1 MMSSDLEHVSLNST
15 TASNSGTGS
24 GGRGL
29 SANVRKLHNAL
40 NLLLTDFER
49 EQFIHC
55 LNVYHAKRNVFD
67 LVQTLKI
74 ILNTPNKRQLLPM
87 LRLVIPRSDQLLFDQ
102 YTSEGLYL
110 KTDHLPLNSVN
121 NPESFGGEVGNTAN
135 NYVPIPTTHFIN
147 PHEPQLPHDFSCF
160 TSPEACPCPDSFS
173 TTADGT
179 APQAFMQGE
188 AVGEIRQVTLRR
200 SKSNEGL
207 GFSIRG
213 GSEHGVGIYVSLVEP
228 GSFAEN
234 EGLRVGDQIVT
245 VNGMLFDRVSHLEA
259 VKVLKGCKK
268 LAMSVCSVGRI
279 PGGYVT
285 NNIYAWV
292 DPHGRSVSPPSDL
305 EQQSTLGPQQSQ
317 RRTGHTQE
325 KTVGDQ
331 LLEVNGRSFVAIPH
345 DEAVRILKTSRHLL
359 VKVRDVGRVPHART
373 VVDQTKWISSPTPPS
388 PPPITEST
396 ASPAASRPSS
406 ARATPVLG
414 KSVCQG
420 VGPPGFQVS
429 LEEQAFLLLTDPER
443 QTMGY
448 YLREY
453 KEGHI
458 GLEPLTMALFELF
471 NTHAKLSLLSE
482 VRSQV
487 APQELELYDGLVR
500 HREREALKAWHG
512 GIGSLHPA
520 HLYSRCLHTEPSASH
535 SHSNPA
541 TLCSA
546 KQECS
551 HGDIVQQDPGATT
564 NVLPDVTL
572 NEVQSTAESP
582 PFFKP
587 PSPSGPGQT
596 QPRHTRDRE
605 REQSKRLLSRHSQSG
620 LVFTAPTRLHQ
631 ECHHKHLKAF
641 QSFSNHQTSTSP
653 SSDLHHTCPNPGH
666 HNSSNP
672 GHHNSSNPGHH
683 NSSNPGHHNSSNPDH
698 HNSSNPGHHNSSNPG
713 HHNSSNPGHHNSSNP
728 GHHNSSNPGHHTTP
742 NPGHL
747 TTPNPGTGHSVYPSS
762 GNDTS
767 MNSLHH
773 TCQNSLHISTT
784 TSSDHHTHQTH
795 HGCSSSGHHSCP
807 GSLHPKPSGPQNKEK
822 FIKLPIFRSCSHEK
836 PATSPGPSPG
846 PSPCLSPCLSPCPS
860 PCLSPFPSPCPS
872 PCPSLS
878 VLGPPP
884 CSPDRPCSPCS
895 PSLSQGGLCV
905 MADAH
910 RLTAEVRPEPQ
921 QRGTTLS
928 QLSDSGQTL
937 SEDSGVDIAEARGIS
952 KDSSPWPTKNQASQA
967 TQGPQGAQGSAVLAS
982 KQQPGSPVPILTLVR
997 VVKNANT
1004 LGIAIEGGANTRQP
1018 LPRIVTVQKGGSAHS
1033 CGQLKVGQVILE
1045 VNGVSLRGREH
1056 RDAARIIAEAFKTK
1070 EKDHIDF
1077 LVTEFNT
1084 AVLQGL

>member
-1 MMSSDLEHVSLNST
+1 MT
-15 TASNSGTGS
+15 
-24 GGRGL
+24 
-29 SANVRKLHNAL
+29 
-40 NLLLTDFER
+40 
-49 EQFIHC
+49 
-55 LNVYHAKRNVFD
+55 
-67 LVQTLKI
+67 
-74 ILNTPNKRQLLPM
+74 
-87 LRLVIPRSDQLLFDQ
+87 
-102 YTSEGLYL
+102 
-110 KTDHLPLNSVN
+110 
-121 NPESFGGEVGNTAN
+121 
-135 NYVPIPTTHFIN
+135 
-147 PHEPQLPHDFSCF
+147 
-160 TSPEACPCPDSFS
+160 
-173 TTADGT
+173 
-179 APQAFMQGE
+179 
-188 AVGEIRQVTLRR
+188 
-200 SKSNEGL
+200 
-207 GFSIRG
+207 
-213 GSEHGVGIYVSLVEP
+213 
-228 GSFAEN
+228 
-234 EGLRVGDQIVT
+234 
-245 VNGMLFDRVSHLEA
+245 
-259 VKVLKGCKK
+259 VLKGCKK

-305 EQQSTLGPQQSQ
+305 EQQSTLGPQHSQ

-325 KTVGDQ
+325 KTVNLNLDDGLSLGLMIRGGAEYGLGIYITGVDPGSAADHGALKVGDQ

-345 DEAVRILKTSRHLL
+345 DEAVRILKTSCHLL
-359 VKVRDVGRVPHART
+359 VRVRDVGRVPHART
-373 VVDQTKWISSPTPPS
+373 VVDQTKWISSPIPPS

-396 ASPAASRPSS
+396 ASPAATREHRQPSRY
-406 ARATPVLG
+406 T
-414 KSVCQG
+414 SVCQG

-453 KEGHI
+453 QEGHI

-487 APQELELYDGLVR
+487 APQELELYDGLVL

-520 HLYSRCLHTEPSASH
+520 HPYSRCLHTEPSASH

-587 PSPSGPGQT
+587 PHPPGPGQT
-596 QPRHTRDRE
+596 QPRHPRDRE
-605 REQSKRLLSRHSQSG
+605 REQSKNLLSRHSQSG

-653 SSDLHHTCPNPGH
+653 SSDVHHTCPNPGH

-672 GHHNSSNPGHH
+672 GHHNSSK
-683 NSSNPGHHNSSNPDH
+683 
-698 HNSSNPGHHNSSNPG
+698 
-713 HHNSSNPGHHNSSNP
+713 P

-742 NPGHL
+742 NPGHH

-807 GSLHPKPSGPQNKEK
+807 GSLHPKPSGPQNKDK

-836 PATSPGPSPG
+836 PATSP
-846 PSPCLSPCLSPCPS
+846 
-860 PCLSPFPSPCPS
+860 
-872 PCPSLS
+872 
-878 VLGPPP
+878 
-884 CSPDRPCSPCS
+884 
-895 PSLSQGGLCV
+895 
-905 MADAH
+905 
-910 RLTAEVRPEPQ
+910 
-921 QRGTTLS
+921 GTTLS

-937 SEDSGVDIAEARGIS
+937 SEDSGVDIAEARGLS

-1018 LPRIVTVQKGGSAHS
+1018 LPRIVTIQKGGSAHS

-1084 AVLQGL
+1084 ALLQGL

>member
-1 MMSSDLEHVSLNST
+1 MGCCLVNLNLDD
-15 TASNSGTGS
+15 
-24 GGRGL
+24 GL
-29 SANVRKLHNAL
+29 SL
-40 NLLLTDFER
+40 
-49 EQFIHC
+49 
-55 LNVYHAKRNVFD
+55 
-67 LVQTLKI
+67 
-74 ILNTPNKRQLLPM
+74 
-87 LRLVIPRSDQLLFDQ
+87 
-102 YTSEGLYL
+102 GL
-110 KTDHLPLNSVN
+110 
-121 NPESFGGEVGNTAN
+121 
-135 NYVPIPTTHFIN
+135 
-147 PHEPQLPHDFSCF
+147 
-160 TSPEACPCPDSFS
+160 
-173 TTADGT
+173 
-179 APQAFMQGE
+179 M
-188 AVGEIRQVTLRR
+188 
-200 SKSNEGL
+200 
-207 GFSIRG
+207 IRG
-213 GSEHGVGIYVSLVEP
+213 GAEYGLGIYITGVDP
-228 GSFAEN
+228 GSAADH
-234 EGLRVGDQIVT
+234 G
-245 VNGMLFDRVSHLEA
+245 A
-259 VKVLKGCKK
+259 LK
-268 LAMSVCSVGRI
+268 
-279 PGGYVT
+279 
-285 NNIYAWV
+285 
-292 DPHGRSVSPPSDL
+292 
-305 EQQSTLGPQQSQ
+305 
-317 RRTGHTQE
+317 
-325 KTVGDQ
+325 VGDQ

-345 DEAVRILKTSRHLL
+345 DEAVRILKTCRHLL
-359 VKVRDVGRVPHART
+359 VRVRDVGRVPHART
-373 VVDQTKWISSPTPPS
+373 VVDQTKWISSPITPS

-396 ASPAASRPSS
+396 ASPAATRELAIPAAYTVELAAITESTAKPSRY
-406 ARATPVLG
+406 T
-414 KSVCQG
+414 SVCQG
-420 VGPPGFQVS
+420 VGPLGFQVS

-453 KEGHI
+453 QEGHI

-471 NTHAKLSLLSE
+471 NTRAKLSLLSE

-487 APQELELYDGLVR
+487 APQELKLYDGLVL

-512 GIGSLHPA
+512 GMGSLHPV
-520 HLYSRCLHTEPSASH
+520 HPYSRCLHAEPSASH

-541 TLCSA
+541 TLCST
-546 KQECS
+546 KECS

-587 PSPSGPGQT
+587 PPPPEPGQT
-596 QPRHTRDRE
+596 QPRHPRDRE
-605 REQSKRLLSRHSQSG
+605 REQSKRFLSRHSQSG

-641 QSFSNHQTSTSP
+641 QSFSNHQTSNCP
-653 SSDLHHTCPNPGH
+653 SSDLHHTCPNPG
-666 HNSSNP
+666 
-672 GHHNSSNPGHH
+672 
-683 NSSNPGHHNSSNPDH
+683 H

-742 NPGHL
+742 NPGHHNSSNPGHH
-747 TTPNPGTGHSVYPSS
+747 TTPNPGHHTTSNTGTGHSVYPSS

-767 MNSLHH
+767 MNSIHH
-773 TCQNSLHISTT
+773 TCQSSLHISTT
-784 TSSDHHTHQTH
+784 TSSDHHTPQTH
-795 HGCSSSGHHSCP
+795 HGCSSSGQHSCP
-807 GSLHPKPSGPQNKEK
+807 GSLHPKHSGPQNKDK

-836 PATSPGPSPG
+836 PVTSPGPSP
-846 PSPCLSPCLSPCPS
+846 
-860 PCLSPFPSPCPS
+860 
-872 PCPSLS
+872 
-878 VLGPPP
+878 
-884 CSPDRPCSPCS
+884 
-895 PSLSQGGLCV
+895 
-905 MADAH
+905 
-910 RLTAEVRPEPQ
+910 
-921 QRGTTLS
+921 GTTLS

-937 SEDSGVDIAEARGIS
+937 SEDSGVDIAEARGLS

-1084 AVLQGL
+1084 ALLQGL

>member
-1 MMSSDLEHVSLNST
+1 MMNSDLEHVSLNST

-121 NPESFGGEVGNTAN
+121 NPESFGGVGNT
-135 NYVPIPTTHFIN
+135 
-147 PHEPQLPHDFSCF
+147 
-160 TSPEACPCPDSFS
+160 
-173 TTADGT
+173 
-179 APQAFMQGE
+179 
-188 AVGEIRQVTLRR
+188 AVGEIREVTLRR

-245 VNGMLFDRVSHLEA
+245 VNGMLFDRVSHMEA

-305 EQQSTLGPQQSQ
+305 EQQSTLGPQHSQ

-325 KTVGDQ
+325 KTVNLNLDDGLSLGLMIRGGAEYGLGIYITGVDPGSAADHGALKVGDQ

-345 DEAVRILKTSRHLL
+345 DEAVRILKTCRHLL
-359 VKVRDVGRVPHART
+359 VRVRDVGRVPHART
-373 VVDQTKWISSPTPPS
+373 VVDQTKWISSPITPS

-396 ASPAASRPSS
+396 ASPAATRPSS

-414 KSVCQG
+414 KSFFMWVHSFIPSPHPSFYPSNQSVCQG
-420 VGPPGFQVS
+420 VGPLGFQVS

-453 KEGHI
+453 QEGHI

-471 NTHAKLSLLSE
+471 NTRAKLSLLSE

-487 APQELELYDGLVR
+487 APQELELYDGLVL

-512 GIGSLHPA
+512 GIGSLHPV
-520 HLYSRCLHTEPSASH
+520 HPYSRCLHAEPSASH
-535 SHSNPA
+535 IHSNPA

-546 KQECS
+546 KKECS

-564 NVLPDVTL
+564 NVIPDVTL

-587 PSPSGPGQT
+587 PPPPGPGQT
-596 QPRHTRDRE
+596 QPRHPRDRE
-605 REQSKRLLSRHSQSG
+605 REQSKRFLSRHSQSG

-641 QSFSNHQTSTSP
+641 QSFSNHQTSNSP
-653 SSDLHHTCPNPGH
+653 SSELHHICPNPG
-666 HNSSNP
+666 
-672 GHHNSSNPGHH
+672 
-683 NSSNPGHHNSSNPDH
+683 H

-742 NPGHL
+742 NPGHH
-747 TTPNPGTGHSVYPSS
+747 TTPNTGHHTTPNTGTGHSVYPSS

-773 TCQNSLHISTT
+773 TCQSSLHISTT
-784 TSSDHHTHQTH
+784 TSSDHHTPQTH

-807 GSLHPKPSGPQNKEK
+807 GSPHPKHSGPQNKDT

-836 PATSPGPSPG
+836 P
-846 PSPCLSPCLSPCPS
+846 
-860 PCLSPFPSPCPS
+860 
-872 PCPSLS
+872 
-878 VLGPPP
+878 
-884 CSPDRPCSPCS
+884 
-895 PSLSQGGLCV
+895 
-905 MADAH
+905 
-910 RLTAEVRPEPQ
+910 
-921 QRGTTLS
+921 
-928 QLSDSGQTL
+928 LSDSGQTL
-937 SEDSGVDIAEARGIS
+937 SEDSGVDIAEARGLS
-952 KDSSPWPTKNQASQA
+952 KDSNPWPTKNQASQA
-967 TQGPQGAQGSAVLAS
+967 TQGPHGAQGSAVLAS

-1084 AVLQGL
+1084 ALLQGL